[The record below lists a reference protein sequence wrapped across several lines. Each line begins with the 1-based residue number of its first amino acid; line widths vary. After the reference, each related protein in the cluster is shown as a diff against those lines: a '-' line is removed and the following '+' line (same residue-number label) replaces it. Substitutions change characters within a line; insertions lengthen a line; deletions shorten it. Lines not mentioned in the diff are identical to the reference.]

1 MDANNS
7 PAKDSGI
14 DFENYLFIVKRKYQ
28 IIIDKMTPF
37 VYRRWAAFGLS
48 LITLLIR
55 MYIKKGY
62 AVIAYLLGLFYLNS
76 LMLYLAPIEDPEEMN
91 LQASDFVLPTRES
104 DEYKGF

>member
-1 MDANNS
+1 MDTNNS
-7 PAKDSGI
+7 SAKDSGI

-28 IIIDKMTPF
+28 VIIDKMAPF